1 MQQPNTSKERILI
14 VTNFN
19 PQNPFV
25 EALVQMVPIRAD
37 FCYLDITGRR
47 AGNLFIRHIMTLW
60 LAGVVLNKSG
70 HYRNIIICEQFIGL
84 YYCLLARLF
93 PFIKR
98 GSEALLISLMYNP
111 RRGWSGHIYKSFYH
125 FCLNSKAIRYFICHS
140 SREREN
146 YLKEFGQDKKD
157 SIIFLKLGGGKPF
170 NTKSDPQPGTDRY
183 FFSGGSSNRDYRTL
197 VQAFDGLEERLII
210 ACYPSDV
217 KGLRIPANVEIR
229 HNVYGADFTR
239 LMQRSYAV
247 IIPLLKTEVSSGQL
261 VLLDAMRVGKPI
273 VVTKGGCTRDYLPPD
288 VGIIVEP
295 CLVEEIRTAVQHLV
309 RDPEQARRLGRKA
322 KACYEQDHTAMRYAQ
337 RLAAVLKGN
346 EKDTFLGLAAQD
358 HGLME
363 RIIVCGE

>member
-1 MQQPNTSKERILI
+1 MSLQRTSEEKLLI
-14 VTNFN
+14 VTNFL

-25 EALVQMVPIRAD
+25 EALVQTIPIRAD

-47 AGNLFIRHIMTLW
+47 AGNLLIRHIMTLW
-60 LAGVVLNKSG
+60 LAGVVLSKSRYYK
-70 HYRNIIICEQFIGL
+70 HMIICEQFIGL
-84 YYCLLARLF
+84 YYCFLSRVFL
-93 PFIKR
+93 FIKR
-98 GSEALLISLMYNP
+98 CPEVLLISLMYNP
-111 RRGWSGHIYKSFYH
+111 RRGWLGHIYKLFYQ
-125 FCLNSKAIRYFICHS
+125 FCLDSKAIQYFICHS
-140 SREREN
+140 STEREM
-146 YLKEFGQDKKD
+146 YLKEFGPDKKD

-170 NTKSDPQPGTDRY
+170 NTKSDPQRGTDRY

-229 HNVYGADFTR
+229 HNVYAEDFTR
-239 LMQRSYAV
+239 LMERSYAV
-247 IIPLLKTEVSSGQL
+247 ILPLLKTEVSSGQL
-261 VLLDAMRVGKPI
+261 VLLDAMRVGKAI

-309 RDPEQARRLGRKA
+309 RDPERTRRLGRKA

-337 RLAAVLKGN
+337 RLA
-346 EKDTFLGLAAQD
+346 TFLNGDGGFRGVAAQD
-358 HGLME
+358 RRPMEKVIIHGE
-363 RIIVCGE
+363 